1 MKTEMW
7 QILVFF
13 VLANATV
20 FGQKNTSEDGPV
32 GIFPTRG
39 EYNQFMGE
47 AKRAA
52 YGPNGN
58 RKLISMIPML
68 NDIALNR
75 PIGSTAGMSPGKKS
89 PAMTSNLSL
98 LSNDRVRE
106 ELEMVDSQYEE
117 LKERNSQI
125 QKRAADQIR
134 QLDFSDRVNLVS
146 RIQAIRDEA
155 NNDTRAV
162 LLPHQ
167 IDRLKQIRMQALLQ
181 QSSLVEVLTSD
192 PVKTELEISRD
203 QAKELKEFESIVQAD
218 LAKEIAKL
226 REAARSRLL
235 AKLSATQEK
244 RAKELIGEVF
254 VFESQQKETAKKGT
268 NKVRERK

>member
-20 FGQKNTSEDGPV
+20 FGQKNTFEDGPV

-58 RKLISMIPML
+58 SELISMIPML

-146 RIQAIRDEA
+146 CIQAIRDEA

-235 AKLSATQEK
+235 AKLSPTQEK

-254 VFESQQKETAKKGT
+254 VFESQQKATAKEGT